1 MKTLVIRELTELT
14 ECGHNIREDMK
25 ATPSETKEIYR
36 ETTVEG
42 RKPGFKSMIWNI
54 RKISIQPE
62 QKKE

>member
-36 ETTVEG
+36 EPTVWG
-42 RKPGFKSMIWNI
+42 RKLGFKSTIWN
-54 RKISIQPE
+54 
-62 QKKE
+62 